1 MKSVDVTAGTL
12 EYREEGDPSGPPVVL
27 LHGLL
32 MNDAQWNL
40 ALPLL
45 PPGFR
50 YLLPVLPMGGH
61 RIPMREDA
69 DLTLPGMVGLVADF
83 LDALDLTDVTLDRQR
98 LGRRAVPH
106 RHRPRQTR
114 CATGDLPVGGLR
126 QLPAGISRQGRMA
139 RQPEHAD
146 RRRWPC
152 AS

>member
-1 MKSVDVTAGTL
+1 MKTVDVTAGTL

-61 RIPMREDA
+61 RIPMRPDPA
-69 DLTLPGMVGLVADF
+69 RNGGP
-83 LDALDLTDVTLDRQR
+83 
-98 LGRRAVPH
+98 
-106 RHRPRQTR
+106 PR
-114 CATGDLPVGGLR
+114 
-126 QLPAGISRQGRMA
+126 
-139 RQPEHAD
+139 
-146 RRRWPC
+146 
-152 AS
+152 